1 MRDQENKRK
10 KSELCAQSPPRLNHR
25 WIEFELNIS
34 GACMCYVNRVE
45 NGSRSSQSHHQYT
58 DEKGA
63 THLPN
68 ILC

>member
-34 GACMCYVNRVE
+34 GACMCYV
-45 NGSRSSQSHHQYT
+45 Y
-58 DEKGA
+58 
-63 THLPN
+63 
-68 ILC
+68 